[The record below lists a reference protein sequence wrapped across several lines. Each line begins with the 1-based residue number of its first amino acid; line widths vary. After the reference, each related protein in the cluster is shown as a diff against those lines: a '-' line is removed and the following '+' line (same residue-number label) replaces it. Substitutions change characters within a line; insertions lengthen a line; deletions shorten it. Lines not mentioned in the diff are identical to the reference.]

1 MEFGFCFYAMNE
13 PLLISNTGHLLINAL
28 NENPNNESSE
38 VKIANIFLNCLMKY
52 QSNNP
57 FRKTLNANMPLLLL
71 LNTMKALKNQI
82 GDSKIHKSEIAF
94 FLCWR
99 DSNFQALA
107 EFILNFR
114 ALYPHFCYSNE
125 VIYEECLKLLESE
138 NKNRFKIS
146 QVCGESIDEYIRKMR
161 ICGIISLRG
170 SGRFLDFNSFELAK
184 IDYVIH
190 NYSKFQTFS
199 NKKAYFAY
207 MGSIDERILEIK
219 EIVAEHQ
226 ESLKLETLQ
235 NFAKQ
240 YSKEQIYKEL
250 KILGSKKS
258 YSNDEVFK
266 FIPEPTRFEFLTAI
280 ALKQHLTHLEI
291 MPNYSINDEG
301 LPKSHASG
309 NQADIVCK
317 DTKGWAIVEV
327 SLICG
332 RAQVN
337 NELIPITRHLNE
349 MIQTKKI
356 DNMQEIKSFAL
367 FIAPKIFEDSKRYVK
382 FLAYDEGLDIRNFD
396 ILTFI
401 QALEKINNHTPFS
414 INEIFS
420 N

>member
-1 MEFGFCFYAMNE
+1 
-13 PLLISNTGHLLINAL
+13 
-28 NENPNNESSE
+28 
-38 VKIANIFLNCLMKY
+38 MKY

-57 FRKTLNANMPLLLL
+57 FRKTLNANVPLLLL

-199 NKKAYFAY
+199 NKKAYFTY

-226 ESLKLETLQ
+226 ESLKLQTLQ

-291 MPNYSINDEG
+291 MPNYSIDDEG

>member
-1 MEFGFCFYAMNE
+1 
-13 PLLISNTGHLLINAL
+13 
-28 NENPNNESSE
+28 
-38 VKIANIFLNCLMKY
+38 MKY

-57 FRKTLNANMPLLLL
+57 FRKTLNANVPLLLL

-226 ESLKLETLQ
+226 ESLKLQTLQ
-235 NFAKQ
+235 NFAEQ

-291 MPNYSINDEG
+291 MPNYSIDDEG

-309 NQADIVCK
+309 N
-317 DTKGWAIVEV
+317 
-327 SLICG
+327 
-332 RAQVN
+332 
-337 NELIPITRHLNE
+337 
-349 MIQTKKI
+349 
-356 DNMQEIKSFAL
+356 
-367 FIAPKIFEDSKRYVK
+367 
-382 FLAYDEGLDIRNFD
+382 
-396 ILTFI
+396 
-401 QALEKINNHTPFS
+401 
-414 INEIFS
+414 
-420 N
+420 